1 MFQESLIENAY
12 AAALQ
17 RWESPFSGF
26 AAGWDKRSSDNALLN
41 LFYGG
46 LVHVAHY
53 DWLNAGRRLID
64 KTYVDILW
72 HVQDLLDLKART
84 PEQIA
89 AALDGF
95 ISGTLKEM
103 WESLAPDN
111 REDSLELARKL
122 VKQLA
127 GEGFGSVYSEQ
138 AASRLLYFLVP
149 MLPIYNLCPTN
160 VEALKSHGYQS
171 DSDDYG
177 GFADISEQA
186 FQQLRPRLQHYA
198 PPKPVFGSESNREL
212 VERLLGETDWW
223 HRRLFHA
230 CLAAHCAP

>member
-26 AAGWDKRSSDNALLN
+26 AAGWDKRSSDNALLH

-103 WESLAPDN
+103 W
-111 REDSLELARKL
+111 DSLTSDDRQTSLGLSRNL
-122 VKQLA
+122 VQQLA
-127 GEGFGSVYSEQ
+127 DEGFGSVRSER
-138 AASRLLYFLVP
+138 AASRLLYFLLP
-149 MLPIYNLCPTN
+149 MLPVYNLCPAH
-160 VEALKSHGYQS
+160 VEVLKSHGYQPC
-171 DSDDYG
+171 SDDYA
-177 GFADISEQA
+177 GFSEVSEQA
-186 FQQLRPRLQHYA
+186 FQKLLPRLEGYA
-198 PPKPVFGSESNREL
+198 PPCPVFGSESNQMLIEK
-212 VERLLGETDWW
+212 LLNETDWW

-230 CLAAHCAP
+230 CLAAHCDP